1 MLKLKGGRV
10 KPVDFEMTTPS
21 DIALAV
27 VALTQKHNDTKII
40 AGGQSLGP
48 MLNLR
53 LARPDSL
60 VEIAKSPSLREITQT
75 SAYVAF
81 GAATRHSE
89 IEDGKTPDPSHG
101 LMPYVAAGIAFRAVR
116 NKGTLG
122 GSLCHADP
130 AADWVTTMTALD
142 ATLVIAS
149 DGAVIRTTPMMGFMQ
164 GAYRTTLELGE
175 ILISVR
181 VPKYSDQAVWGY
193 YKICRKVGEFA
204 DAIVAWVADPE
215 NQYSR
220 VVFGAGAGAPLV
232 LDHLAKELAQTG
244 KVPSLYAVKE
254 ELNLRAPD
262 LDQVKQHL
270 FSIAFQRCVRGA
282 LAHE

>member
-1 MLKLKGGRV
+1 M
-10 KPVDFEMTTPS
+10 KPVDFELTIPS
-21 DIALAV
+21 DIETAV
-27 VALTQKHNDTKII
+27 TALTQNDNDTKII

-53 LARPDSL
+53 LARPDNL
-60 VEIAKSPSLREITQT
+60 VEIAKTQALREISET

-81 GAATRHSE
+81 GAATRHAE
-89 IEDGKTPDPSHG
+89 IEDGKTPDPTHG
-101 LMPYVAAGIAFRAVR
+101 LMPYVASGIAYRAVR

-130 AADWVTTMTALD
+130 AADWVTAMIALN
-142 ATLVIAS
+142 ATLEIAS
-149 DGAVIRTTPMMGFMQ
+149 DGAVTRTTPMMGFMQ
-164 GAYRTTLELGE
+164 GAYRTTLEPGE
-175 ILISVR
+175 ILTSVR
-181 VPKYSDQAVWGY
+181 VPKYSEKTVWGY

-204 DAIVAWVADPE
+204 DAIVAWVADPQ

-232 LDHLAKELAQTG
+232 LDYLANELAQTG
-244 KVPSLYAVKE
+244 KVPSLDVVKE
-254 ELNLRAPD
+254 ELELRAPD
-262 LDQVKQHL
+262 LDKAKQHL
-270 FSIAFQRCVRGA
+270 FAIAFQRCINGA